1 MKKKKRRKAWGERK
15 RENMKIYVGERK
27 RETKGK
33 IHLVTG
39 VYFLTLTAGG
49 THTAMSREKYTPI
62 TGYTP
67 SKLRRKK
74 KKKKR
79 KKKKGRHE

>member
-1 MKKKKRRKAWGERK
+1 MEI
-15 RENMKIYVGERK
+15 NVGERK

-33 IHLVTG
+33 IHLVMG

-49 THTAMSREKYTPI
+49 THTAMSRKKYTPI

-67 SKLRRKK
+67 SKLR
-74 KKKKR
+74 
-79 KKKKGRHE
+79 

>member
-1 MKKKKRRKAWGERK
+1 
-15 RENMKIYVGERK
+15 MKIYVGERK

-79 KKKKGRHE
+79 KKKKGRHERERERERIWDFFFF